1 MYYILYKLHIIY
13 IYVYLFTLLF
23 IFAFAS
29 TYMYPF
35 DIQTKEQGAD
45 VIKIARLRCE
55 VP

>member
-1 MYYILYKLHIIY
+1 M
-13 IYVYLFTLLF
+13 LLI
-23 IFAFAS
+23 IFAFGNS
-29 TYMYPF
+29 YMYPF